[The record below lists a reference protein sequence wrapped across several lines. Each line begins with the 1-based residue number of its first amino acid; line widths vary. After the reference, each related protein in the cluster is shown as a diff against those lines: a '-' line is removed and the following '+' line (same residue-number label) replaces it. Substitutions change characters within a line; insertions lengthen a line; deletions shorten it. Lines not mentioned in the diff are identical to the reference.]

1 MTKIDRNLH
10 YFNTLDNIDNHS
22 NPFQNP
28 ISIPKSIEE
37 NFKISRR
44 KSNWKE
50 CLKNK
55 TIVRKYQVQ
64 QSMVSFFNVFSV
76 PLSVSFFTLL
86 ALINKLR
93 EKSRDNNLMINV
105 AEDLEKLKLES
116 EEKSIKIAVLE
127 AKAQKLDDEVKSKN
141 ATILALQEDLATV
154 KTEKQDLD
162 DIIQKLIRA
171 YKDLGKTDKA
181 DNGSN
186 ASGSKK
192 KRKN

>member
-1 MTKIDRNLH
+1 
-10 YFNTLDNIDNHS
+10 
-22 NPFQNP
+22 
-28 ISIPKSIEE
+28 
-37 NFKISRR
+37 
-44 KSNWKE
+44 
-50 CLKNK
+50 
-55 TIVRKYQVQ
+55 
-64 QSMVSFFNVFSV
+64 MVSFFNVFSV